1 MRRHRGK
8 YIRQATHQSNNCYRR
23 HNYYDYFG
31 PGGRT
36 LVQDRANADSD
47 ECVSTDLVAS
57 VATAFTDRDGI
68 ATARRTDAFF
78 EPILS
83 AQEHTPSVRSSF
95 GNDYAISGK
104 LLYKLPSGSTSKYN
118 QARLRFS
125 NSMVDS
131 LFKHYH
137 NSSLGGHFND
147 LRTHD

>member
-8 YIRQATHQSNNCYRR
+8 YIRQATHQSITVIV
-23 HNYYDYFG
+23 DISITT
-31 PGGRT
+31 T
-36 LVQDRANADSD
+36 LVRAAEHWSRI
-47 ECVSTDLVAS
+47 ELTPIPMSDLVAS